1 MQESD
6 LDNTRSSKEMWL
18 FLIFLDIAALCV
30 FAYFIYNS
38 FGGEIQKKVS
48 ALTAANKPTK
58 TFVEEVIVE
67 TPKLPTTKIEEKK
80 VPSPAP
86 KKEEV
91 KETAKEAPKAE
102 TKTEVKPETKTEPV
116 KAEKET
122 PKAEVKTETA
132 PKTTT
137 APATAKTPATTE
149 KKQSVFVSGVGKT
162 RKVTFKYYGDAKKV
176 SIVSGFTNRQPKALT
191 KKDGVWE
198 TSLILYP
205 GDYKYMYLVNNVE
218 TLDPNA
224 PSENGRSV
232 LKVR

>member
-18 FLIFLDIAALCV
+18 FLIFLDIVALVV
-30 FAYFIYNS
+30 FGYFIYNS

-48 ALTAANKPTK
+48 ALTASNKPTQ
-58 TFVEEVIVE
+58 TFVEKVLVE
-67 TPKLPTTKIEEKK
+67 DPKLPATKAEEKK
-80 VPSPAP
+80 DTSAI

-91 KETAKEAPKAE
+91 KEVAKETP
-102 TKTEVKPETKTEPV
+102 KTEVKTEPA

-122 PKAEVKTETA
+122 PKAEVKAETA
-132 PKTTT
+132 TKTTT
-137 APATAKTPATTE
+137 APATTKTPATTE
-149 KKQSVFVSGVGKT
+149 KKQSVFISGVGKT

-198 TSLILYP
+198 TSLVLYP
-205 GDYKYMYLVNNVE
+205 GNYKYLYVVDNVE
-218 TLDPNA
+218 TLDPYA
-224 PSENGRSV
+224 PSANGRSLLTV
-232 LKVR
+232 K

>member
-18 FLIFLDIAALCV
+18 FLIFLDIVALVV
-30 FAYFIYNS
+30 FGYFIYNS

-48 ALTAANKPTK
+48 ALTASNKPTK
-58 TFVEEVIVE
+58 TFVEEVLVE
-67 TPKLPTTKIEEKK
+67 EPKLPATKAEGKK
-80 VPSPAP
+80 VSSPTP

-91 KETAKEAPKAE
+91 KVATKESP
-102 TKTEVKPETKTEPV
+102 KTEVKTETKTEPA

-132 PKTTT
+132 PKATT
-137 APATAKTPATTE
+137 APTTAKTPATTE

-176 SIVSGFTNRQPKALT
+176 AIVSGFTNRQPKALT

-198 TSLILYP
+198 TSLVLYP
-205 GDYKYMYLVNNVE
+205 GSYKYLYVVDNVE
-218 TLDPNA
+218 TLDPYA
-224 PSENGRSV
+224 PSANGRSLLTV
-232 LKVR
+232 K

>member
-18 FLIFLDIAALCV
+18 FLIFLDIAVLCV
-30 FAYFIYNS
+30 IAYFIYNS

-48 ALTAANKPTK
+48 ALTASNKPTQ
-58 TFVEEVIVE
+58 TFVEEVLVE
-67 TPKLPTTKIEEKK
+67 EPKLPTTKAEEKK
-80 VPSPAP
+80 PVLEP
-86 KKEEV
+86 K
-91 KETAKEAPKAE
+91 KAE
-102 TKTEVKPETKTEPV
+102 TKEPAKETPKTEVKTEPA
-116 KAEKET
+116 KAENET
-122 PKAEVKTETA
+122 PKAEVKAETA

-137 APATAKTPATTE
+137 APATTKTSATTE

-162 RKVTFKYYGDAKKV
+162 RKVTFKYYGNANKV

-198 TSLILYP
+198 TTLVLYP
-205 GDYKYMYLVNNVE
+205 GDYKYLYVVDGVE
-218 TLDPNA
+218 TLDPYA
-224 PSENGRSV
+224 PSTNGRSL